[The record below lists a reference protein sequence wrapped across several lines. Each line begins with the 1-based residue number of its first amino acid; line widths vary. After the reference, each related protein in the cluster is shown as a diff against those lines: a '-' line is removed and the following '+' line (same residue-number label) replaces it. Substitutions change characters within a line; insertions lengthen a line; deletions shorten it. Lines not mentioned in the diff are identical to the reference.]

1 MKMTDRSTPQ
11 DKEFP
16 LLPEEI
22 STLSPAPSES
32 PDAEETPLVI
42 IKPQTGLLNVDPVE
56 LWHYRDLLYF
66 LVRREV
72 LVRYKQTIL
81 GAAWAILQPLAGMI
95 VFTIFFGKLAKM
107 PSDGLPYPLF
117 SYCGLLIWTFFAQA
131 TNESANSLVSN
142 TNLVTKIYFPRLLMP
157 VAPVLS
163 SLLDLA
169 IACLVLMALMIY
181 YGVLPSVNIWALP
194 LMISVAGVAAL
205 GVGTAL
211 SALNVK
217 YRDFRYVLPFLT
229 QLWLFASPI
238 VYPASMVPET
248 WRLLYALNPMAGAVE
263 GFRWALLGSGA
274 NPWPLVAVSALS
286 ATTMLLVGIIH
297 FKRTENFFADL
308 I

>member
-1 MKMTDRSTPQ
+1 MTDRSASQ
-11 DKEFP
+11 DRDHRP
-16 LLPEEI
+16 LPDKPH
-22 STLSPAPSES
+22 TLGDGPSES
-32 PDAEETPLVI
+32 ARTEEAPLVLI
-42 IKPQTGLLNVDPVE
+42 RPRTGLLNVDPME

-72 LVRYKQTIL
+72 LVRYKQTVL

-95 VFTIFFGKLAKM
+95 IFTIFFGKLAKM

-117 SYCGLLIWTFFAQA
+117 SYCGLLLWTFFAQA
-131 TNESANSLVSN
+131 MNESANSLVSN
-142 TNLVTKIYFPRLLMP
+142 ANLVTKIYFPRLLMP
-157 VAPVLS
+157 VAPVIS

-169 IACLVLMALMIY
+169 IACSVLLGLMIY
-181 YGVLPSVNIWALP
+181 YGVPPSANIWALP
-194 LMISVAGVAAL
+194 LMIAIAAL
-205 GVGTAL
+205 AACGVGTAL

-238 VYPASMVPET
+238 VYPVSMVPEK
-248 WRLLYALNPMAGAVE
+248 WRLIYALNPMAGAVE
-263 GFRWALLGSGA
+263 GFRWALLGAGT

-286 ATTMLLVGIIH
+286 ATAMLLVGIMH